1 MPMRICVISDTHRL
15 ENEIDIPPCDLLI
28 HAGDWSLFG
37 KSEQAMDRFLA
48 WFAEQPARY
57 RVLTCGNHEYPVE
70 ADPDKWRLRV
80 RDAALLLN
88 DSITIEG
95 IKLWSSPV
103 TPLREGAFGIS
114 DEAERET
121 LWRTIPND
129 TDILVTHGPP
139 QGILDGGQGCPA
151 LRRAVIRVKPKLH
164 CFGHIHSAYGVQP
177 TKNTLFVNASILDE
191 DGAPSRKPVLLNFSK

>member
-1 MPMRICVISDTHRL
+1 MRICVISDTHQL
-15 ENEIDIPPCDLLI
+15 ESEIEIPPSDLLI

-37 KSEQAMDRFLA
+37 KSEQAMDRFNSWLGA
-48 WFAEQPARY
+48 QPARV
-57 RVLTCGNHEYPVE
+57 RAVTCGNHEYPVE
-70 ADPDKWRLRV
+70 AEPEKWRKRLTN
-80 RDAALLLN
+80 ATLLLN
-88 DSITIEG
+88 ESIMIEG

-103 TPLREGAFGIS
+103 TSLRGGAFGIS
-114 DEAERET
+114 DEAERGT
-121 LWRTIPND
+121 LWSTIPND

-151 LRRAVIRVKPKLH
+151 LRRAVIRLKPKLH

-177 TKNTLFVNASILDE
+177 TKNTLFVNAAILDE

>member
-57 RVLTCGNHEYPVE
+57 RVLNCGNHEYPVE

-80 RDAALLLN
+80 RDATLLLN
-88 DSITIEG
+88 ESITIEG

-103 TPLREGAFGIS
+103 TPVRGGAFGIS

-129 TDILVTHGPP
+129 TDILVTHDPL
-139 QGILDGGQGCPA
+139 QGVLDGGQGCPA
-151 LRRAVIRVKPKLH
+151 LRRAVIRIKPKLH
-164 CFGHIHSAYGVQP
+164 CFGHIHSAYGVRP
-177 TKNTLFVNASILDE
+177 MKNTLFVNAAILDE
-191 DGAPSRKPVLLNFSK
+191 DGAPSRKPVLLNFPK